1 MATELNS
8 KAFLAALIFFVL
20 GAINGQLLAH
30 GGPLN
35 EQAVQAC
42 LTKQRSQACQYQGH
56 HNDLYIGTCQ
66 YLTEQS
72 LMCVRNKPIQTI
84 APETQTEPEGEHA
97 EAH

>member
-1 MATELNS
+1 MAILLNK
-8 KAFLAALIFFVL
+8 KASLRYVFFILIGCISRQAV
-20 GAINGQLLAH
+20 AH

-42 LTKQRSQACQYQGH
+42 IAKTVSENCQYQGH

-84 APETQTEPEGEHA
+84 APETSTEPEGEHA